1 MKAQVLA
8 GGRGKGHFD
17 TGFQGGV
24 HVADSKEQ
32 VVELS
37 KQMIG
42 HTLIT
47 KQTGAEGRPCNMVH
61 IAETVD
67 IAKEFYFAVLMDRA
81 SAGPM
86 VVGSS
91 EGGMNIEEV
100 RAARAIGRCNTTHD
114 AGVSP
119 GLHWVHAHVYPCSP
133 PLQLFPSGG
142 RHSILGWIDHA
153 ATALNLSNLPFGWFL
168 FLYSW
173 LVYLTLAQPL
183 LNPCSILAQP
193 YLKS

>member
-17 TGFQGGV
+17 TDFQGGV

-119 GLHWVHAHVYPCSP
+119 GLHWVHAHVYPVLLLCNYFLREGVIRSWAGLIMP
-133 PLQLFPSGG
+133 QQ
-142 RHSILGWIDHA
+142 HSICQIC
-153 ATALNLSNLPFGWFL
+153 P
-168 FLYSW
+168 
-173 LVYLTLAQPL
+173 LAGSYFYTPGS
-183 LNPCSILAQP
+183 CI
-193 YLKS
+193 